1 VVANPIDP
9 VPCKSKEFCAKLAE
23 SALPLK
29 DPLNPAVEVTDPLN
43 TAGPI
48 LIRVPEPE
56 TIRLPVIMI
65 ADPLTVNALLP
76 VIELDVL
83 K

>member
-1 VVANPIDP
+1 MVCFSGHQNSG
-9 VPCKSKEFCAKLAE
+9 KSKEFCAKLAE

-29 DPLNPAVEVTDPLN
+29 DPLNPPTAVTDPLN
-43 TAGPI
+43 TAGPMFVN
-48 LIRVPEPE
+48 VPEPE
-56 TIRLPVIMI
+56 TVRLPVIMT